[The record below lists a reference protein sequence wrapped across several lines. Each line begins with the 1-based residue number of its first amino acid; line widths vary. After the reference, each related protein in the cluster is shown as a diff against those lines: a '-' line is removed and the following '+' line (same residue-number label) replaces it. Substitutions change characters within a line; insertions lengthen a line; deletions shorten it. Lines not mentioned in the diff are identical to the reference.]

1 MKSYSVDLE
10 QMLAARERRAFIQNR
25 MLEGAGPDRCLVC
38 LTMNIA
44 GDVKRTPMIRMLFD
58 TGIEK
63 LKEQGFRIAE
73 EFFLDEVSGCEA
85 FWLLDEEGAGVKAL
99 LEGIEDSFPA
109 ARLFDFDVIV
119 PGRGKLSRAIGRRC
133 LICDSYAA
141 ECARSRRHGLGEV
154 KKATEDLLKAFC
166 AGRLAE
172 AAHASLMDEL
182 YTTPKPGLVDM
193 SNNGAHTDMDVT
205 LFEKSADALAPYF
218 KDAALLGMER
228 CGIGPLRERGIRAE
242 EEMLAATG
250 GVNTHK
256 GLIYSMGLLLA
267 GMGRAV
273 AGAERGRIIS
283 EEELSRAAVRF
294 ASELARQD
302 AGEMLSKSLADP
314 KTNGAKVLRDHGAK
328 GASGEAQAGFP
339 GALYC
344 ESRLKKYRETE
355 HGDCSADDVASDTA
369 DTCLSI
375 QQTSLD
381 KEQIRPHP
389 LRL

>member
-267 GMGRAV
+267 GMGSCLANEGFCCFQIALLDRGECQVVVLREAADLV
-273 AGAERGRIIS
+273 A
-283 EEELSRAAVRF
+283 
-294 ASELARQD
+294 D
-302 AGEMLSKSLADP
+302 HPADP
-314 KTNGAKVLRDHGAK
+314 GEVGLRLCKVLRA
-328 GASGEAQAGFP
+328 EAVRHHEALVRHAGMRP
-339 GALYC
+339 QPLQTGVQVVHAV
-344 ESRLKKYRETE
+344 
-355 HGDCSADDVASDTA
+355 HADDDDADQRRFHTA
-369 DTCLSI
+369 N
-375 QQTSLD
+375 
-381 KEQIRPHP
+381 IRNN
-389 LRL
+389 

>member
-119 PGRGKLSRAIGRRC
+119 PGGGKLSRAIGRRC

-267 GMGRAV
+267 GMGSCLANEGFCSFQIALLDGCECQV
-273 AGAERGRIIS
+273 VVYLRGIFQTGGLS
-283 EEELSRAAVRF
+283 EVVFGL
-294 ASELARQD
+294 
-302 AGEMLSKSLADP
+302 GI
-314 KTNGAKVLRDHGAK
+314 
-328 GASGEAQAGFP
+328 
-339 GALYC
+339 
-344 ESRLKKYRETE
+344 
-355 HGDCSADDVASDTA
+355 VASFVGQLTEVVQATIVGCKLLGCFGVDILFL
-369 DTCLSI
+369 CCVVSKGGCIKQFFHI
-375 QQTSLD
+375 QLTRVAACQATDFFITLAND
-381 KEQIRPHP
+381 LIVGCEA
-389 LRL
+389 